1 LDILS
6 RSGDIR
12 NQSRT
17 LQKIDRNFACFW
29 PPVFFG
35 RALPEFLDLHY
46 KIEPD
51 SDDVAKF
58 RGDRPM
64 DLGDWALNNK
74 NICGETEARPELIVP
89 GGLKNITGETYAL
102 NLAPQNSPKYVISRS
117 QNKTFSGEGQCP
129 LSDLTP
135 FGASFLPQS

>member
-29 PPVFFG
+29 PPVFFSG
-35 RALPEFLDLHY
+35 ALPEFLDLHY

-51 SDDVAKF
+51 SDHVAKF
-58 RGDRPM
+58 RGDRQR
-64 DLGDWALNNK
+64 DLGDWALNKK
-74 NICGETEARPELIVP
+74 NICGETEAHPELIVP
-89 GGLKNITGETYAL
+89 GGLIMH
-102 NLAPQNSPKYVISRS
+102 
-117 QNKTFSGEGQCP
+117 
-129 LSDLTP
+129 
-135 FGASFLPQS
+135 